1 MESVTVSAGNRRGV
15 KLPVWGHS
23 PEILIWRNRLW
34 FLREAERGVSVRGTV
49 PLVIPGVIPA
59 PMQRVADATQV
70 TADPTQPRANYSSP
84 PASHPQGPPLAL
96 WPRFAFQGRPDASP
110 QGSRA
115 GRSVL
120 KAPLGQ
126 AKRRRD
132 PNGRC
137 DVVPEEEEAGEGDE
151 LDLQSFLEGVSE
163 DDPELLRIMPSFTMP
178 SFGALRTFEDA
189 DRARAA
195 ASSDSAL
202 DLL

>member
-1 MESVTVSAGNRRGV
+1 MNGMRSESSWSRLRFLRGIQEGCGVTPRFSSDGVGYMVSAGSGE
-15 KLPVWGHS
+15 G
-23 PEILIWRNRLW
+23 
-34 FLREAERGVSVRGTV
+34 SVRSSV
-49 PLVIPGVIPA
+49 PPVIPGVTPA
-59 PMQRVADATQV
+59 PMQRVADATQD

-132 PNGRC
+132 
-137 DVVPEEEEAGEGDE
+137 VVPEDREAGEGDE

>member
-1 MESVTVSAGNRRGV
+1 
-15 KLPVWGHS
+15 
-23 PEILIWRNRLW
+23 
-34 FLREAERGVSVRGTV
+34 
-49 PLVIPGVIPA
+49 
-59 PMQRVADATQV
+59 MQRVADATQV
-70 TADPTQPRANYSSP
+70 TSDPTQPRANYSSP
-84 PASHPQGPPLAL
+84 PASHPPLAL

-132 PNGRC
+132 
-137 DVVPEEEEAGEGDE
+137 VVPEDREAGEGDE

-163 DDPELLRIMPSFTMP
+163 DNPELLRIMPSFTMP
-178 SFGALRTFEDA
+178 SFGALRTVEDA

>member
-1 MESVTVSAGNRRGV
+1 
-15 KLPVWGHS
+15 
-23 PEILIWRNRLW
+23 
-34 FLREAERGVSVRGTV
+34 
-49 PLVIPGVIPA
+49 
-59 PMQRVADATQV
+59 MQRVADATQV

-84 PASHPQGPPLAL
+84 PASHPPLAL
-96 WPRFAFQGRPDASP
+96 WPRFAFQGRPDAIP
-110 QGSRA
+110 RGSRA

-151 LDLQSFLEGVSE
+151 LDLQSFLEGVS
-163 DDPELLRIMPSFTMP
+163 
-178 SFGALRTFEDA
+178 FGALRTVEDA

>member
-1 MESVTVSAGNRRGV
+1 M
-15 KLPVWGHS
+15 
-23 PEILIWRNRLW
+23 
-34 FLREAERGVSVRGTV
+34 
-49 PLVIPGVIPA
+49 
-59 PMQRVADATQV
+59 
-70 TADPTQPRANYSSP
+70 
-84 PASHPQGPPLAL
+84 
-96 WPRFAFQGRPDASP
+96 
-110 QGSRA
+110 
-115 GRSVL
+115 

-132 PNGRC
+132 PTAAATSCLRRRRL
-137 DVVPEEEEAGEGDE
+137 GEGDE

-178 SFGALRTFEDA
+178 SFGALRTVEDA

>member
-1 MESVTVSAGNRRGV
+1 MNGMRSESSWSRLRFLRGIQEGCGVTPPRFSSNGVGYMVSAGSGE
-15 KLPVWGHS
+15 G
-23 PEILIWRNRLW
+23 
-34 FLREAERGVSVRGTV
+34 SVRSSV
-49 PLVIPGVIPA
+49 PPVIPGVTPA

-96 WPRFAFQGRPDASP
+96 WPRFAFQGRPDAIP
-110 QGSRA
+110 RGSRA

-132 PNGRC
+132 
-137 DVVPEEEEAGEGDE
+137 VVPEDREAGEGDE

-178 SFGALRTFEDA
+178 SFGALRTVEDA

>member
-1 MESVTVSAGNRRGV
+1 
-15 KLPVWGHS
+15 
-23 PEILIWRNRLW
+23 
-34 FLREAERGVSVRGTV
+34 
-49 PLVIPGVIPA
+49 
-59 PMQRVADATQV
+59 MQRVADATQV
-70 TADPTQPRANYSSP
+70 TADPTQPRANNSSP

-132 PNGRC
+132 
-137 DVVPEEEEAGEGDE
+137 VVPEDREAGEGDE

>member
-1 MESVTVSAGNRRGV
+1 MGSRPRDSHLSVMVSAGSGAGV
-15 KLPVWGHS
+15 C
-23 PEILIWRNRLW
+23 
-34 FLREAERGVSVRGTV
+34 AAV
-49 PLVIPGVIPA
+49 PPVIPGVTPA

-110 QGSRA
+110 QSSRA

-132 PNGRC
+132 
-137 DVVPEEEEAGEGDE
+137 VVPEDREAGEGDE

-178 SFGALRTFEDA
+178 SFGALRTVEDA

>member
-1 MESVTVSAGNRRGV
+1 MVSAGSGE
-15 KLPVWGHS
+15 G
-23 PEILIWRNRLW
+23 
-34 FLREAERGVSVRGTV
+34 SVRSSV
-49 PLVIPGVIPA
+49 PPVIPGVTPA

-178 SFGALRTFEDA
+178 SFGALRTVEDA